1 MKKIAILTDSACD
14 LPDSIIEKYNIKLL
28 PLRIIYHDREY
39 RDRIEI
45 KPQEVYDNIEK
56 EVPKTSLPVPEDIL
70 SAFDSL
76 ADEGYTD
83 AVVIT
88 ISSNLSGTFNLIK
101 MLAKDYE
108 RLNIKVYDS
117 KTLGIF
123 LGFIVKEAAAIAN
136 TQKSIEDV
144 IDRAKEIRDKLKG
157 CYVLKTLTY
166 LRKGGRIGKVE
177 GTVGELFN
185 IKPIIG
191 INDEGVY
198 FTIAKVRGRRKS
210 ISKIKSMIMEE
221 FKDKKYN
228 IAIIHGGAEEEAK
241 QLYNSI
247 KNIGNIIEG
256 HISQISPALGVHTGP
271 GLIGYAA
278 YEV

>member
-39 RDRIEI
+39 RDRVEI
-45 KPQEVYDNIEK
+45 KPKEVYDNIEK

-101 MLAKDYE
+101 LLAKDYE

-123 LGFIVKEAAAIAN
+123 LGFIVKEAAVIAH
-136 TQKSIEDV
+136 TQKNMEDV

-177 GTVGELFN
+177 GTVGEFFN

-271 GLIGYAA
+271 GLIGYVA

>member
-101 MLAKDYE
+101 ILAKDYE

-136 TQKSIEDV
+136 TQKSMEDV

>member
-1 MKKIAILTDSACD
+1 MKKIAIVSDSACD
-14 LPDSIIEKYNIKLL
+14 LPENIIKQYNIKLL
-28 PLRIIYHDREY
+28 PLRIIYKDREY

-45 KPQEVYDNIEK
+45 KPHEVYDNIEK
-56 EVPKTSLPVPEDIL
+56 EVPKTSLPVPEDIIG
-70 SAFDSL
+70 AFDDL
-76 ADEGYTD
+76 VEEGYTD

-88 ISSNLSGTFNLIK
+88 LSSNLSGTFNLVEL
-101 MLAKDYE
+101 LAKDYKK
-108 RLNIKVYDS
+108 LNIKVCDS
-117 KTLGIF
+117 KTLGMF
-123 LGFIVKEAAAIAN
+123 LGFIVKEAAALAH
-136 TQKSIEDV
+136 TQSIEV
-144 IDRAKEIRDKLKG
+144 LMEKIKEIREKLKG

-166 LRKGGRIGKVE
+166 LKKGGRIGKVE
-177 GTVGELFN
+177 GTVGEFLN

-198 FTIAKVRGRRKS
+198 YTMAKIRGRKKS
-210 ISKIKSMIMEE
+210 ISKIKSMITEE

-241 QLYNSI
+241 EVYDSI

>member
-45 KPQEVYDNIEK
+45 KPQEVYDNIER

-101 MLAKDYE
+101 LLAKDYE
-108 RLNIKVYDS
+108 RLKIRVYDS

-123 LGFIVKEAAAIAN
+123 LGFVVKEAAAIAH
-136 TQKSIEDV
+136 TQKNMEDV
-144 IDRAKEIRDKLKG
+144 INRAKEIRSKLKG

-177 GTVGELFN
+177 GTVGEFFN

-247 KNIGNIIEG
+247 KNIGNIVEG

>member
-1 MKKIAILTDSACD
+1 MKKIAILSDSACD
-14 LPDSIIEKYNIKLL
+14 LPDSIIKKYNIKLL

-45 KPQEVYDNIEK
+45 QPEEVYDNIEK

-76 ADEGYTD
+76 ADDGYTD

-101 MLAKDYE
+101 LLAKDYE
-108 RLNIKVYDS
+108 RLNIRVYDS

-123 LGFIVKEAAAIAN
+123 LGFIVKEAASLAY
-136 TQKSIEDV
+136 TQNMDDV
-144 IDRAKEIRDKLKG
+144 INKAKEIRDKLKG

-177 GTVGELFN
+177 GTVGEFFN

-198 FTIAKVRGRRKS
+198 FTIAKIRGRKKS
-210 ISKIKSMIMEE
+210 ISRLKSMILEE
-221 FKDKKYN
+221 FGDKQYN

-241 QLYNSI
+241 QLYDSI

>member
-1 MKKIAILTDSACD
+1 MKKIAILSDSACD
-14 LPDSIIEKYNIKLL
+14 LPDSVIEKYNIKLL

-56 EVPKTSLPVPEDIL
+56 EVPKTSLPVPEDIID
-70 SAFDSL
+70 AFDSL
-76 ADEGYTD
+76 VDEGYTD
-83 AVVIT
+83 AIVIT

-101 MLAKDYE
+101 LLARDYE
-108 RLNIKVYDS
+108 RLNVKVYDS

-123 LGFIVKEAAAIAN
+123 LGFIVKEVAAIAYN
-136 TQKSIEDV
+136 QNMED
-144 IDRAKEIRDKLKG
+144 IMNKAKEIRSKLKG

-198 FTIAKVRGRRKS
+198 FTIAKIRGRKRS
-210 ISKIKSMIMEE
+210 ISKIKSMILEE

-228 IAIIHGGAEEEAK
+228 IAIIHGGAEEEALE
-241 QLYNSI
+241 LYESI
-247 KNIGNIIEG
+247 KNIGHIIDG

>member
-136 TQKSIEDV
+136 TQKSMEDV

>member
-136 TQKSIEDV
+136 TQKSMEDV
-144 IDRAKEIRDKLKG
+144 IDRAKEIRNKLKG